1 MADEKKVLLDV
12 EIKATEA
19 LKEMAQLKI
28 KSDELKVAQK
38 QLDTTTEEGRL
49 KYEALGQQIK
59 ALNVTANERQKT
71 IQNEIKNQNQQQNSI
86 QQLKAELSLNTK
98 AYNELSE
105 AERNS
110 VKGQMFQKAIIETT
124 TKLKENR
131 ILCH

>member
-19 LKEMAQLKI
+19 LKELAQLKI

-71 IQNEIKNQNQQQNSI
+71 IQNEIKNQNQQ
-86 QQLKAELSLNTK
+86 
-98 AYNELSE
+98 
-105 AERNS
+105 
-110 VKGQMFQKAIIETT
+110 
-124 TKLKENR
+124 
-131 ILCH
+131 

>member
-19 LKEMAQLKI
+19 LKELAQLKI